1 MPPHIE
7 DTEPVIEETEPVSAF
22 VIEVGCYET
31 QDVFKALPLGQYPY

>member
-22 VIEVGCYET
+22 VIEVGYET
-31 QDVFKALPLGQYPY
+31 QDVFNALPLGQYPY